1 MGMAWLDKLHCVVSR
16 RRTREGSVAL
26 EQPSTVLSAQHYLLQ
41 YTKGMYLLL
50 PPPSLQKVH
59 VHGSSSQPTG
69 ATSRLC
75 HRSYLIRGFQRSQL
89 LPTVLVSAIVD
100 EILRGRRYYYT
111 GLRRYHAHVS
121 MFRLEHMD
129 ASRTNDRSLASH
141 YPGSALRMHTIPAG
155 APERV
160 RPFRASRLHHLCPRR
175 ATRAPNATYVSI
187 SHLSNPALSACGPHS
202 IVVST
207 LPGGATSVNNT

>member
-1 MGMAWLDKLHCVVSR
+1 M
-16 RRTREGSVAL
+16 
-26 EQPSTVLSAQHYLLQ
+26 YLLL
-41 YTKGMYLLL
+41 LLL

-75 HRSYLIRGFQRSQL
+75 HRSSLIRGFQRSQL

-100 EILRGRRYYYT
+100 EILRGEVGGYRYYYT

-187 SHLSNPALSACGPHS
+187 SPILHCPRVGPTVSSCRLCQEGRPA
-202 IVVST
+202 
-207 LPGGATSVNNT
+207 

>member
-41 YTKGMYLLL
+41 YLTKGMYLLL

-75 HRSYLIRGFQRSQL
+75 QRSYLIRGFQRSQL

-187 SHLSNPALSACGPHS
+187 SPILHCPRVGPTVSSCRLCQEGRPA
-202 IVVST
+202 
-207 LPGGATSVNNT
+207 

>member
-1 MGMAWLDKLHCVVSR
+1 MYTDPPRSR
-16 RRTREGSVAL
+16 RA
-26 EQPSTVLSAQHYLLQ
+26 PHPDFAI
-41 YTKGMYLLL
+41 
-50 PPPSLQKVH
+50 
-59 VHGSSSQPTG
+59 G
-69 ATSRLC
+69 ATLP
-75 HRSYLIRGFQRSQL
+75 IRGFQRSQL

-160 RPFRASRLHHLCPRR
+160 RPFRASRLHQLCPRR

-187 SHLSNPALSACGPHS
+187 SPILHFPRVGRAPQYRRVDSARR
-202 IVVST
+202 
-207 LPGGATSVNNT
+207 ADQRE